1 MEKNHDERI
10 NLLETNI
17 NSATDLC
24 TNRAEDAI
32 DTGCSV
38 ISKNFSSYFFEWERN
53 MFQFMFNCSK
63 NYCDID
69 DRVR

>member
-1 MEKNHDERI
+1 MEKNYDERI

-38 ISKNFSSYFFEWERN
+38 ISKNFSSYFFE
-53 MFQFMFNCSK
+53 
-63 NYCDID
+63 
-69 DRVR
+69 